1 MNPLTLKK
9 LKINKPRQKVLFVD
23 DDPEVHAHALR
34 VSKRLGLQK
43 RTAYNPKQASKKIQL
58 RLRAI
63 NRLMEILSKKRE
75 LAKTSLQKALFT
87 DRIKSLRELQKNPFA
102 LVVSDIHMP
111 KGQPTGPGFVRS
123 LRNSLPNQ
131 KILMHSDDYLK
142 LEDLEREG
150 FNISEKN
157 DLPNGRDELR
167 EGIENSLKSKKN
179 PLRR

>member
-1 MNPLTLKK
+1 MNPIRLK
-9 LKINKPRQKVLFVD
+9 LKRPQQKVLFVD
-23 DDPEVHAHALR
+23 DDPEVHAHAQR

-43 RTAYNPKQASKKIQL
+43 RTAYNPEQANRKIQL

-75 LAKTSLQKALFT
+75 LAKTSLQKAVFT
-87 DRIKSLRELQKNPFA
+87 DRIKSLRELQKKPFA

-111 KGQPTGPGFVRS
+111 KDQPTGPGFVRR
-123 LRNSLPNQ
+123 LRDKLPKQ

-142 LEDLEREG
+142 LEDLEKEG
-150 FNISEKN
+150 FSISEKN
-157 DLPNGRDELR
+157 DIPNGRDELR
-167 EGIENSLKSKKN
+167 EGIENSLKNKKN